1 MATSE
6 RLRERPSGRSL
17 KLLRLGQAH
26 LAPGMSLALWQSTL
40 DRHRIDRDWS
50 GVPEKIIDEIAAEI
64 SAVAR
69 GIP

>member
-1 MATSE
+1 LSTAKRKRPISRAT
-6 RLRERPSGRSL
+6 

-26 LAPGMSLALWQSTL
+26 LAPGMSLVLWQSIL

-50 GVPEKIIDEIAAEI
+50 GVPDKVIDEIAAEI